1 MQTLSI
7 SQKISMS
14 TFLNII
20 AKHSSTL
27 FHLSNV
33 IYKIINFQILE
44 MVRFMSV
51 PSPAPEKLISLTV
64 CAKTAC
70 DYDYQ
75 S

>member
-1 MQTLSI
+1 
-7 SQKISMS
+7 
-14 TFLNII
+14 
-20 AKHSSTL
+20 
-27 FHLSNV
+27 
-33 IYKIINFQILE
+33 

-64 CAKTAC
+64 GAKTAC